1 MNNITV
7 ILKQD
12 VKGLGKK
19 GDLVKV
25 SWGYARN
32 YLIRENLAEAL
43 TESSEKAYVKEK
55 KIQTKKLEKR
65 EEAADNI
72 RKELENNYVMLLYEK
87 AGKEGRLFGA
97 VTQEIIAE
105 KLKKDKGIEV
115 DKRKILIDTPIKS
128 VGTHIVQVK
137 LFKGITAKFK
147 VSVKEAKN
155 E

>member
-1 MNNITV
+1 MNSVTV

-25 SWGYARN
+25 SEGYARN
-32 YLIRENLAEAL
+32 YLIRENLAEKL
-43 TESSEKAYVKEK
+43 SGSSEKAYLKEK
-55 KIQTKKLEKR
+55 KIQIKKLEKR
-65 EEAADNI
+65 EEAAGNI
-72 RKELENNYVMLLYEK
+72 KKELENNYVMLLYER

-97 VTQEIIAE
+97 VTPEVIAE

-128 VGTHIVQVK
+128 IGTHIVKVK